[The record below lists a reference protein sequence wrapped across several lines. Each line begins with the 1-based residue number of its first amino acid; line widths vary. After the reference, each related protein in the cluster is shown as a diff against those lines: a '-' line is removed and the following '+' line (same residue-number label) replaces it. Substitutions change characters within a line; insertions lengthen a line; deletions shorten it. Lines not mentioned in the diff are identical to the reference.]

1 MSLLQQG
8 KNQITEVFKNAIW
21 VGERGILFYFPV
33 FILPALLM
41 TLEELSTAWHQI
53 LGQTLHQHSFWNERR
68 VQPICLVAERLI
80 HLHD

>member
-21 VGERGILFYFPV
+21 VGERGILFCFPV

-41 TLEELSTAWHQI
+41 TLEELSTA
-53 LGQTLHQHSFWNERR
+53 
-68 VQPICLVAERLI
+68 
-80 HLHD
+80 